1 MIVPS
6 LFKVARFAEDE
17 DKAEFIGFTLAVLST
32 ADINGDR
39 PFPSLTFVEDMAVTV
54 SAAPSKAMS
63 LPSTLTVTASPIVTV
78 ALSMDG
84 KTLAP
89 TPVAGLKVGSEDA
102 AAVSKDVR
110 FAPL

>member
-1 MIVPS
+1 MD
-6 LFKVARFAEDE
+6 K

-54 SAAPSKAMS
+54 RADPSKAIS
-63 LPSTLTVTASPIVTV
+63 LLNTLTVTASPKVTV
-78 ALSMDG
+78 ALSIEG

-89 TPVAGLKVGSEDA
+89 VPVAGLKVGSESA
-102 AAVSKDVR
+102 AAVFRLVK
-110 FAPL
+110 L